1 MTPDLT
7 DHTIPPSFINWAN
20 NQPNDWTTSGT
31 NFPTQDYLQTYVD
44 GEWNDDSSY
53 DHSDGFLIEYGGLSA
68 DPRRILTKRTS
79 IDTFAFLKNCQ

>member
-1 MTPDLT
+1 ALYFGNGEGSGFTVYDPPDLT

-44 GEWNDDSSY
+44 GE
-53 DHSDGFLIEYGGLSA
+53 
-68 DPRRILTKRTS
+68 
-79 IDTFAFLKNCQ
+79 